1 MVARQKK
8 LNIVILGAGSAIGDY
23 LINRFY
29 LEKHNLLLAGQNK
42 SKFKLLKKKLIKQ
55 KYQIINFDRFNITNK
70 NKVLNFIKKNKNF
83 IKKADLIINTIGEQ
97 GEINNFFNLNIG
109 KFKKTLDINFFSY
122 VFLIKSLYKLI
133 KASKNS
139 LIIVFS
145 GGGVTDRRD
154 NFSPYSISK
163 VALVKLVE
171 ILSYEFGNKNIRI
184 NAIAPGIVKSRI
196 TKNLLKSKKK
206 LSKEEI
212 KKINKELINSQ
223 YSLNNIYLLINFLLS
238 KNARNISGKLI
249 SSRWDKFKNWNKSKI
264 NKIIFSDIFTIRRK
278 ISFNE

>member
-1 MVARQKK
+1 MVTKQKK
-8 LNIVILGAGSAIGDY
+8 LNIVILGTGSAIGDY

-29 LEKHNLLLAGQNK
+29 VEKHNLLLVGQNK
-42 SKFKLLKKKLIKQ
+42 SKFEVLKKKLIKQ
-55 KYQIINFDRFNITNK
+55 KYQIINFDRFDITNK

-109 KFKKTLDINFFSY
+109 KFRKTLNINFFSY

-133 KASKNS
+133 KNSKNS

-154 NFSPYSISK
+154 NFSPYCISK

-171 ILSYEFGNKNIRI
+171 ILSYEFKNKNIRI
-184 NAIAPGIVKSRI
+184 NAIAPGIIKSRM
-196 TKNLLKSKKK
+196 TQNLLKSKKK

>member
-184 NAIAPGIVKSRI
+184 NAIAPGIVKSRM

-249 SSRWDKFKNWNKSKI
+249 SSRWDKFQNWNKSKI
-264 NKIIFSDIFTIRRK
+264 NKIIYSDIFTIRRK
-278 ISFNE
+278 IRFNE